1 LGSSANGEA
10 PRISVVI
17 PVRNAADDLARCLE
31 MLGRQ
36 SVDSSLYEVLVLD
49 DGSDDS
55 TADVAQ
61 RLGARVIRQRR
72 SGAAAARNRGARE
85 ARGDLVLF
93 LDADCR
99 ADPCWIEEIS
109 RPLRE
114 QNGLD
119 ATVGLYD
126 SVQTSPVAR
135 FVQLEHEFRYERMS
149 ARSRIDFL
157 NSGNCAFRRETLL
170 EYPFDESFHRL
181 EDVELS
187 FRLTRDGRTMIF
199 VPTARVDHRH
209 PETIAALLRRKFNYA
224 RYALPL
230 YRRYPSKAV
239 ADASTP
245 QERRA
250 RLALLALAIVLLPAA
265 LIHSAFGWLSLAALV
280 GSVAMSSGVT
290 ARAFGQSPAMGFA
303 SIGLVLLG
311 NLAFLAGSV
320 RGLLSGRAPEA
331 N

>member
-1 LGSSANGEA
+1 
-10 PRISVVI
+10 V
-17 PVRNAADDLARCLE
+17 
-31 MLGRQ
+31 
-36 SVDSSLYEVLVLD
+36 
-49 DGSDDS
+49 
-55 TADVAQ
+55 
-61 RLGARVIRQRR
+61 
-72 SGAAAARNRGARE
+72 RE

-99 ADPCWIEEIS
+99 ADPRWVEEIT

-114 QNGLD
+114 ESGPD

-126 SVQTSPVAR
+126 SAQTSLVAR

-149 ARSRIDFL
+149 AREKIDFL
-157 NSGNCAFRRETLL
+157 NSGNCAFRRKTLL
-170 EYPFDESFHRL
+170 EYPFDETFHRL

-199 VPTARVDHRH
+199 VPAARVDHRH
-209 PETIAALLRRKFNYA
+209 PETVAALLRRKFNYA

-230 YRRYPSKAV
+230 YRRYPGKAV

-250 RLALLALAIVLLPAA
+250 RLVLLALAIVLAPAA
-265 LIHSAFGWLSLAALV
+265 LIHPTFGWLSLAALI
-280 GSVAMSSGVT
+280 GSVAMSSGVIG
-290 ARAFGQSPAMGFA
+290 RAFRQSTAMGFA
-303 SIGLVLLG
+303 SVGLVALG
-311 NLAFLAGSV
+311 NLAFLMGGI
-320 RGLLSGRAPEA
+320 RGLLTGRAPEA